1 MTEKETIRITYID
14 IAKCIGIYLIVLGH
28 MLRRGTILSYL
39 VTAGVPLF
47 FFLSGVTYHYSD
59 QKIRFWKKKF
69 VSLLIPYFF
78 AGMIS
83 ILIFCILGSFAG
95 KKLGVTIRST
105 DIVPNLLGLLYANSK
120 TQYMKWN
127 NSLWFIP
134 CLFCIFIPV
143 DLLETF
149 ITRHNP
155 KHSLFIRIT
164 GMISVLILGQFLI
177 HNSVPIMLPWQME
190 TAFNMFL
197 FTECGIIYQKYFLPH
212 AFFSGKATIRK
223 TFLLLSILLLLL
235 GLFFSLQNG
244 KVSVRTDEYAGY
256 PLFIL
261 SAFSYISGTLLLCI
275 YIGQAR
281 FPAFI
286 GRHTLPVLMWNK
298 FPILLFQTVIPIT
311 GSVLKLTDTP
321 QAFAIALLPSIITLF
336 LCLFFGILQE
346 KFFPWSIGIISSV
359 AKG

>member
-321 QAFAIALLPSIITLF
+321 QAFGIAILPSFITLF
-336 LCLFFGILQE
+336 LCLLCGILQE
-346 KFFPWSIGIISSV
+346 KFLPWSIGIIPSA
-359 AKG
+359 AKN

>member
-1 MTEKETIRITYID
+1 MTDKTSVRIAYID
-14 IAKCIGIYLIVLGH
+14 IAKCVGIYLIVMGH
-28 MLRRGTILSYL
+28 MLRRGIILSYL

-59 QKIRFWKKKF
+59 QKIRFWRKKI

-134 CLFCIFIPV
+134 CLFCVFIPI

-149 ITRHNP
+149 IIRHKL
-155 KHSLFIRIT
+155 KHPLLVRLAGIFF
-164 GMISVLILGQFLI
+164 VLILGQLLI
-177 HNSVPIMLPWQME
+177 HASFPIMLPWQME

-197 FTECGIIYQKYFLPH
+197 FTECGVIFQKYFLSH
-212 AFFSGKATIRK
+212 AFFSDKNVTEKI
-223 TFLLLSILLLLL
+223 FFLLSILLLLL

-244 KVSVRTDEYAGY
+244 KVSVRTDEYARY

-261 SAFSYISGTLLLCI
+261 SAFSYISGTLLCCI
-275 YIGQAR
+275 CIGHAR
-281 FPAFI
+281 LAELI
-286 GRHTLPVLMWNK
+286 GRHTLPILMWNK
-298 FPILLFQTVIPIT
+298 FPILIFQTMIPII
-311 GSVLKLTDTP
+311 SSILKLTDTP
-321 QAFAIALLPSIITLF
+321 QALGIAIFPSVIVLF
-336 LCLFFGILQE
+336 LCLLCGILQE
-346 KFFPWSIGIISSV
+346 KLIPWSVGLIASE
-359 AKG
+359 KD